1 MLIIKYR
8 NIFFGLTAAL
18 TVAALVVL
26 GVFGLNIGTDFT
38 GGALIEVQYPENRP
52 SSEELQRSL
61 SDAGLEGVTVRGAG
75 EDGYIVRAAPLSEE
89 TRTRVVE
96 AVAINGT
103 QPSIERLTDV
113 GPSIGSEL
121 RAKAFIALTL
131 VALCI
136 MLYVAF
142 VFRKVSKPVSSWVY
156 GVITVITLLH
166 DLAIP
171 LGAFAVFGYLWGA
184 QVDTLFVTAILTV
197 LGYSVHDTIVVFDR
211 TRENLRLNEE
221 HKRKEDFEHVAG
233 RSIEQTFVRS
243 VNTSMTTL
251 ISLGALFFF
260 GPVATQDF
268 ALTLIIGV
276 ITGTYSSIAVATPLL
291 VAYERWAAKRS

>member
-8 NIFFGLTAAL
+8 NIFFAL
-18 TVAALVVL
+18 TGLLTLGALAML
-26 GVFGLNIGTDFT
+26 FVFGLNIGTDFT
-38 GGALIEVQYPENRP
+38 GGSLVEVRYADERP
-52 SSEELQRSL
+52 SPIALHNAL
-61 SDAGLEGVTVRGAG
+61 VGAGLESVSVRSAG
-75 EDGYIVRAAPLSEE
+75 DDTLIIRAAPLSTEA
-89 TRTRVVE
+89 RSALPE
-96 AVAINGT
+96 AVLGGT
-103 QPSIERLTDV
+103 VERLTDV

-121 RAKAFIALTL
+121 RSKALIAVSL
-131 VALCI
+131 VVLCI
-136 MLYVAF
+136 VLYIAF
-142 VFRKVSKPVSSWVY
+142 VFRKVSKPISSWWY
-156 GVITVITLLH
+156 GLITIVTLLH
-166 DLAIP
+166 DIAIP

-184 QVDTLFVTAILTV
+184 QVDTLFITAILTV

-221 HKRKEDFEHVAG
+221 NRRKEDFELVAG

-251 ISLGALFFF
+251 IALGALFFL

-276 ITGTYSSIAVATPLL
+276 LAGTYSSIALATPLL
-291 VAYERWAAKRS
+291 VAVAKWQGKS

>member
-8 NIFFGLTAAL
+8 NIFFALTAAL
-18 TVAALVVL
+18 TVGALIVL
-26 GVFGLNIGTDFT
+26 SVFGLNIGTDFT
-38 GGALIEVQYPENRP
+38 GGSLIEVRYPENRP
-52 SSEELQRSL
+52 STEALQRSL
-61 SDAGLEGVTVRGAG
+61 TDAGLEDVTIRGAG
-75 EDGYIVRAAPLSEE
+75 DDGYIVRAAPLSQD
-89 TRTRVVE
+89 TRTKVAE
-96 AVAINGT
+96 AVAIEGAE
-103 QPSIERLTDV
+103 PVIERLTDV

-121 RAKAFIALTL
+121 RTKAIIALGL

-136 MLYVAF
+136 MLYIAF

-156 GVITVITLLH
+156 GVITVITLVH
-166 DLAIP
+166 DLIIP
-171 LGAFAVFGYLWGA
+171 LGAFAIFGHLWGA

-276 ITGTYSSIAVATPLL
+276 IAGTYSSIAVATPLL
-291 VAYERWAAKRS
+291 VAYERRVAKRS

>member
-1 MLIIKYR
+1 MMIIKYR
-8 NIFFGLTAAL
+8 NIFFAL
-18 TVAALVVL
+18 TVAFTVAALGVL
-26 GVFGLNIGTDFT
+26 GFLGLNIGTDFT
-38 GGALIEVQYPENRP
+38 GGALIEVRYPEGRP
-52 SSEELQRSL
+52 SSEDLQRSL
-61 SDAGLEGVTVRGAG
+61 TNAGLESVTVRGAG
-75 EDGYIVRAAPLSEE
+75 EDGYIVRAAPLSPEA
-89 TRTRVVE
+89 RNVVAQ
-96 AVAINGT
+96 AVNVGS
-103 QPSIERLTDV
+103 QPVLQRFTDV

-121 RAKAFIALTL
+121 RTKALIALAL

-136 MLYVAF
+136 TLYVAF

-166 DLAIP
+166 DIAIP
-171 LGAFAVFGYLWGA
+171 LGAFAIFGYLWGA
-184 QVDTLFVTAILTV
+184 QVDALFVTAILTV

-221 HKRKEDFEHVAG
+221 AKRKEDFEHVAG

-291 VAYERWAAKRS
+291 VAYERFRAKRA

>member
-8 NIFFGLTAAL
+8 NIFFALTTAL
-18 TVAALVVL
+18 TVGALAML
-26 GVFGLNIGTDFT
+26 FVFGLNIGTDFT
-38 GGALIEVQYPENRP
+38 GGSLVEVRYAAERP
-52 SSEELQRSL
+52 ASETLQASL
-61 SDAGLEGVTVRGAG
+61 TSAGLESVSVRGAG
-75 EDGYIVRAAPLSEE
+75 EDSYIIRAAPLSPEARA
-89 TRTRVVE
+89 TLPSAVE
-96 AVAINGT
+96 PGT
-103 QPSIERLTDV
+103 IERLTDV

-121 RAKAFIALTL
+121 RSKAFIALAL

-142 VFRKVSKPVSSWVY
+142 VFRKVSKPVSSWIY
-156 GVITVITLLH
+156 GLITIVTLLH
-166 DLAIP
+166 DIAIP

-221 HKRKEDFEHVAG
+221 NKRKEDFELVAG

-251 ISLGALFFF
+251 ISLGALFFL
-260 GPVATQDF
+260 GPAATQDF

-276 ITGTYSSIAVATPLL
+276 LAGTYSSIAVATPLL
-291 VAYERWAAKRS
+291 VTVSKWQNKA